1 MENLQSLQVDKTLI
15 DLLRKQSETPFSTT
29 DLRDLY
35 LLQIREDQRPS
46 RNQLR
51 KYIYRELLRLE
62 SAKLVERHR
71 GSTGRGCKFVFCPE
85 RSSVELE
92 TRPSPFE
99 NHVANAESTMD
110 GETQRALQEEL
121 SQRRVEL
128 VASIGEAEEYQR
140 LYNKYPA
147 LRAAVKEQYL
157 ESRERSTKLLGQLR
171 AVESVIT
178 KIGLPS

>member
-1 MENLQSLQVDKTLI
+1 
-15 DLLRKQSETPFSTT
+15 
-29 DLRDLY
+29 
-35 LLQIREDQRPS
+35 
-46 RNQLR
+46 
-51 KYIYRELLRLE
+51 
-62 SAKLVERHR
+62 
-71 GSTGRGCKFVFCPE
+71 
-85 RSSVELE
+85 
-92 TRPSPFE
+92 
-99 NHVANAESTMD
+99 MD

-147 LRAAVKEQYL
+147 LRVAVREQYL

>member
-1 MENLQSLQVDKTLI
+1 
-15 DLLRKQSETPFSTT
+15 
-29 DLRDLY
+29 
-35 LLQIREDQRPS
+35 
-46 RNQLR
+46 
-51 KYIYRELLRLE
+51 
-62 SAKLVERHR
+62 
-71 GSTGRGCKFVFCPE
+71 
-85 RSSVELE
+85 
-92 TRPSPFE
+92 
-99 NHVANAESTMD
+99 MD

-157 ESRERSTKLLGQLR
+157 ESREKSTKLLGQLR

>member
-1 MENLQSLQVDKTLI
+1 
-15 DLLRKQSETPFSTT
+15 
-29 DLRDLY
+29 
-35 LLQIREDQRPS
+35 
-46 RNQLR
+46 
-51 KYIYRELLRLE
+51 
-62 SAKLVERHR
+62 
-71 GSTGRGCKFVFCPE
+71 
-85 RSSVELE
+85 
-92 TRPSPFE
+92 
-99 NHVANAESTMD
+99 MD

-147 LRAAVKEQYL
+147 LRDAVKEQYL
-157 ESRERSTKLLGQLR
+157 ESRERSTKILGQLR